1 MAARVTFNIRLQGNT
16 ELGSSLS
23 KGVKQGFGVLNLA
36 SSSTYAAG
44 GVTVNFG
51 GFRRIAWA
59 QVGPAS
65 GVAMEFLSSTNRLVL
80 FRAPTTTGAVFQE
93 LASDTAMTNLSAV
106 PFCVIGT

>member
-1 MAARVTFNIRLQGNT
+1 MAAGVTYNIRLQGNR

-36 SSSTYAAG
+36 SSSTYALG
-44 GVTVNFG
+44 GVTVTFG
-51 GFRRIAWA
+51 GFRRVSWV

-65 GVAMEFLSSTNRLVL
+65 GLAMEYLASTNRLVL
-80 FRAPTTTGAVFQE
+80 FRSPTTTAAVFQE
-93 LASDTAMTNLSAV
+93 LASDTAMTNLTAV